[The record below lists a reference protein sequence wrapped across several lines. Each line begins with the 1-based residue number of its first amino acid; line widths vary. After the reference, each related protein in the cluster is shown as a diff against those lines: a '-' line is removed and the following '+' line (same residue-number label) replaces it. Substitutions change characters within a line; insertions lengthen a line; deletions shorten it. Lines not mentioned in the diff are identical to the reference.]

1 MPDSDIRPYS
11 ARPTLRVDGAQNDR
25 IDAAMCEMRLREQV
39 GGLSS
44 AELRFYDS
52 VAKSDGTAAFAFADG
67 RVLRLG
73 AELRLYAGDAATPQ
87 EIFRGNISAIET
99 EAGLAAP
106 PSFAVLAEDAL
117 QKARRSRRSATYVD
131 KSPADVVRTVA
142 GRLGIKV
149 TVNDG
154 LDKPVCTWLQM
165 NETDLSF
172 LRRMLRDVDGDMQM
186 VGDNL
191 QVGPRARDDRGQID
205 LTYGANLR
213 QIRITADLA
222 DVATQVRVAGWD
234 PRQGTAVSAVAA
246 DGTLGPGSG
255 PTGKDLAS
263 QALGAS
269 CQELVGH
276 HGEMTQSEAD
286 VLARSIFAARA
297 RRFVRASGTAD
308 GNPQLRV
315 GTKLRFLG
323 VNALLA
329 TTVTVVEATHRFDL
343 ADGYVTDF
351 GAEGAFLGVPN

>member
-1 MPDSDIRPYS
+1 MPNTVVRLYS
-11 ARPTLRVDGAQNDR
+11 ARPTVRVDGAQNDR

-44 AELRFYDS
+44 AELRFFDS

-67 RVLRLG
+67 KVLKLG
-73 AELRLYAGDAATPQ
+73 AEVRLYAGDAATPQ
-87 EIFRGNISAIET
+87 EIFRGNVSALET
-99 EAGLAAP
+99 EAGMDAP

-117 QKARRSRRSATYVD
+117 QKARRSRRSASYVD
-131 KSPADVVRTVA
+131 KSPADVVRAVA
-142 GRLGIKV
+142 GRLGIQV

-154 LDKPVCTWLQM
+154 LDAPVCTWMQM

-172 LRRMLRDVDGDMQM
+172 LRRVLGAIDADMQM
-186 VGDNL
+186 VGDSL
-191 QVGPRARDDRGQID
+191 QAGPRARDDRGQID
-205 LTYGANLR
+205 LTHGANLR
-213 QIRITADLA
+213 QVRITADLA

-234 PRQGTAVSAVAA
+234 PRQGKPVSSVAKT
-246 DGTLGPGSG
+246 GTLGPGSG
-255 PTGKDLAS
+255 PAGKDLAS
-263 QALGAS
+263 RALGAS

-286 VLARSIFAARA
+286 ILARSVFAARA
-297 RRFVRASGTAD
+297 RRFVRATGTTD

-351 GAEGAFLGVPN
+351 VGEGAFMGVPN